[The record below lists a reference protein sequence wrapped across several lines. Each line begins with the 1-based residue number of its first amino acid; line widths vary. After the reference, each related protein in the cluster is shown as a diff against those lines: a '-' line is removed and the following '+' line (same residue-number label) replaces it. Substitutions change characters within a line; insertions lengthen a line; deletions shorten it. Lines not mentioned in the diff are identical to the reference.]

1 VSHRIKELYRTSADP
16 RHTVSIMTTRPEYDH
31 SISPAEFFRMAVVF
45 EGGLLAVA
53 IVLAAFMDPPLSSR
67 FDLGFTSIVLGLMS
81 SLPMLVALWLL
92 RNVHNGAFGRLNDVV
107 DHWLVPLVR
116 GAPLWQYI
124 VIAALAG
131 SGEELLFRGVFQ
143 EWLMPRLG
151 PWLAITATSIVFGLA
166 HLITPLYGLLAA
178 LVSVYLGWL
187 YVSFDSL
194 TIPIIAHAFYDFIA
208 LSFLVRTAPA
218 PMSTAEYPNSK
229 N

>member
-1 VSHRIKELYRTSADP
+1 
-16 RHTVSIMTTRPEYDH
+16 MTTRLENDQTLT
-31 SISPAEFFRMAVVF
+31 PAEFFRLALLF
-45 EGGLLAVA
+45 EGGLLVVA
-53 IVLAAFMDPPLSSR
+53 IVLAAFMDPPPWLR
-67 FDLGFTSIVLGLMS
+67 LDLGFTSVLFGLVS

-92 RNVHNGAFGRLNDVV
+92 RNVRSGAVGRLNHVV
-107 DHWLVPLVR
+107 DEWLVPLVR
-116 GAPLWQYI
+116 GAPLWQYA

-131 SGEELLFRGVFQ
+131 MGEELLFRGVFQ
-143 EWLMPRLG
+143 QWLTPPLG

-187 YVSFDSL
+187 YHSFDSL
-194 TIPIIAHAFYDFIA
+194 TIPIVAHAFYDFIA

-218 PMSTAEYPNSK
+218 SIPSADSPNSK